1 MCREIMLTLVRD
13 LQGVRVV
20 YYWIKKTEF
29 ERVSPTLA
37 SFEEAQEWWLRYL
50 HDSHG
55 NKNRR
60 RSFIDRRHVAGKVQN
75 LEKRNS
81 SIKSLGRRAGDK
93 SVKVEIDLA
102 KVKVAELRMLYTDRG
117 ILESD
122 IDVEVLFDTKTK

>member
-1 MCREIMLTLVRD
+1 MLTLVRD

-29 ERVSPTLA
+29 ERVSPTL
-37 SFEEAQEWWLRYL
+37 SSLEEAEEWWLRYL
-50 HDSHG
+50 HDSYG
-55 NKNRR
+55 KKNRR
-60 RSFIDRRHVAGKVQN
+60 RSFIDRRHVSVKATSR
-75 LEKRNS
+75 EKRNAS
-81 SIKSLGRRAGDK
+81 SQNLGRRLGDK

-122 IDVEVLFDTKTK
+122 IDVEVLFETRTQSDTL